1 MKNILIILLS
11 TLTLHSFSQADDK
24 NAISQFSLGMDVF
37 TDLWQDKPVS
47 LKPKTL
53 NQGVNIFGA
62 YNFMLGNSDFSFS
75 PGIGIGVHNLY
86 SESLLVTSPDSV
98 FFSEI
103 PDTVDFKKAKL
114 TNSYF
119 DIPLEFRFKSKGE
132 FRVAIGF
139 KYGFLMKSQTKYKG
153 DGELFNMEGSK
164 VIVKQARFDH
174 VENARYGFIGR
185 IGYKWLN
192 VYGYYQLSSLFEEG
206 KGTTMYPISIG
217 LTVIPF

>member
-86 SESLLVTSPDSV
+86 SESLLVTTPDSV

-103 PDTVDFKKAKL
+103 PDSVDFKKAKL

-164 VIVKQARFDH
+164 VIVKQGRFDH